1 MGKRLF
7 LLVSFSL
14 AAAAWPIG
22 TSAEEI
28 TPAELGVLAGAF
40 AVVLAVQ
47 CGVLWGVGRFA
58 SDQWMDG
65 LVAVLIGSNAYHF
78 AFLTLEAKPPVRLA
92 LAVAVGLGAGAFMRI
107 GISRAKAL
115 LFALIFTGLSLGQ
128 YAYGRATLGE
138 DEPRGAA
145 SAPGAISLKSDRNV
159 YLISTESLHSPH
171 ALKRLYGIDDPPH
184 VAYLRSEG
192 FRVLDRS
199 YSIDTSTRRSYQRI
213 MEFSKTLANSRD
225 LGHVFK
231 FGNSTFRSFQDAGY
245 AVQFIYVS
253 NYMNLNHAI
262 VEHAYPEIGFYV
274 CEHLRRNFY
283 YFLCRPPVRSMVNK
297 VLFGTPGKVSVG
309 EEIAH
314 LKKRIVIAA
323 EDKRLW
329 LTISHIAFPAHT
341 PKEHRYDDASQI
353 EKFRQLIRGKMP
365 RIAEN
370 YRQVVS
376 TIKQHDPHAVI
387 VTFGDHGMQLSRGM
401 TSAKPNEFFSTEDYI
416 EDRYG
421 ATIGVYPADFCKNRI
436 FEGST
441 TGQLVRNVIECLNGN
456 DNPTAGDLVRNRSV
470 FYDGKTVTL
479 DDIEKPN

>member
-1 MGKRLF
+1 MAKRLL
-7 LLVSFSL
+7 LLVGFSL
-14 AAAAWPIG
+14 AVAAWPIG

-28 TPAELGVLAGAF
+28 SPAELGVLAAAF
-40 AVVLAVQ
+40 SAVLAVQ
-47 CGVLWGVGRFA
+47 CGALWIISRFA
-58 SDQWMDG
+58 SDRWVDG
-65 LVAVLIGSNAYHF
+65 LVAVLIASNAYHL
-78 AFLTLEAKPPVRLA
+78 AFLTLEARTPVRLA
-92 LAVAVGLGAGAFMRI
+92 LAVAVGLGAGALLRV
-107 GISRAKAL
+107 GVSQAKAL
-115 LFALIFTGLSLGQ
+115 LFALIFTALSLGQ
-128 YAYGRATLGE
+128 YAYGRATLAE
-138 DEPRGAA
+138 EEPREAA
-145 SAPGAISLKSDRNV
+145 SAPGAIALKSDRNV
-159 YLISTESLHSPH
+159 YLISTESLHSPS
-171 ALKRLYGIDDPPH
+171 ALRRLYGIDDPPH

-213 MEFSKTLANSRD
+213 MEFSKTLATSQE

-231 FGNSTFRSFQDAGY
+231 FGNSTFKSFQDAGY

-262 VEHAYPEIGFYV
+262 VDHAYPEIGFYV
-274 CEHLRRNFY
+274 CEHLRPNFY
-283 YFLCRPPVRSMVNK
+283 YFICRPPVRSLVNR
-297 VLFGTPGKVSVG
+297 VLFGIPGKVSVG

-314 LKKRIVIAA
+314 LKKRIVLAA
-323 EDKRLW
+323 ADTRPW

-353 EKFRQLIRGKMP
+353 EKFREMIRGKMP
-365 RIAEN
+365 RIAEH

-376 TIKQHDPHAVI
+376 TIKQHDPRAVI

-401 TSAKPNEFFSTEDYI
+401 TSAKPNAFFSTEDYI

-441 TGQLVRNVIECLNGN
+441 TGQLVRSVIECLNGN
-456 DNPTAGDLVRNRSV
+456 DNPTADDLVRSRSV
-470 FYDGKTVTL
+470 FYDGKTVVL
-479 DDIEKPN
+479 DEIEKTN

>member
-1 MGKRLF
+1 MAKRLF
-7 LLVSFSL
+7 LLVGFSL

-28 TPAELGVLAGAF
+28 SPAELGVLAAAF
-40 AVVLAVQ
+40 LIVLAVQ
-47 CGVLWGVGRFA
+47 CAAVWIMSRFA
-58 SDQWMDG
+58 GSG
-65 LVAVLIGSNAYHF
+65 LVDGFVALLVGANAYHF
-78 AFLTLEAKPPVRLA
+78 ALLTLEAKTPVRLA
-92 LAVAVGLGAGAFMRI
+92 LAVAVGLGAGALLRV
-107 GISRAKAL
+107 GLSHAKAL
-115 LFALIFTGLSLGQ
+115 MFALIFTALSLGQ
-128 YAYGRATLGE
+128 YAYGRATL
-138 DEPRGAA
+138 AA
-145 SAPGAISLKSDRNV
+145 EETKETANAPGAIALKSDRNV
-159 YLISTESLHSPH
+159 YLISTESLHSPS
-171 ALKRLYGIDDPPH
+171 ALRRLYGIDDPPH
-184 VAYLRSEG
+184 VDYLRSEG
-192 FRVLDRS
+192 FRVLERS

-213 MEFSKTLANSRD
+213 MEFSKTLTNSRE

-231 FGNSTFRSFQDAGY
+231 FGNSTFKSFQDAGY

-283 YFLCRPPVRSMVNK
+283 YFLCRPPVRAMVNR

-314 LKKRIVIAA
+314 LKKRIEVAA
-323 EDKRLW
+323 ADTRPW

-341 PKEHRYDDASQI
+341 PKEHRYDDAAQI
-353 EKFRQLIRGKMP
+353 EQFREKIRGKMP

-376 TIKQHDPHAVI
+376 TIKQHDPRAI
-387 VTFGDHGMQLSRGM
+387 IATFGDHGMQLSRGM
-401 TSAKPNEFFSTEDYI
+401 TSAKPNAFFSTEDYI

-441 TGQLVRNVIECLNGN
+441 TGQLVRSLIECLNGN
-456 DNPTAGDLVRNRSV
+456 DNPTADDLVQNRSV

-479 DDIEKPN
+479 DEIEKPD